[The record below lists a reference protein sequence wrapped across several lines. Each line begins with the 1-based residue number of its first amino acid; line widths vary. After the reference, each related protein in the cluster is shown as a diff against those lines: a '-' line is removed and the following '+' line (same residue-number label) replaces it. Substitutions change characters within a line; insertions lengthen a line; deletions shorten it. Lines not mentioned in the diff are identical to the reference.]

1 MANNGRIRLL
11 RTTTDKLV
19 TSSQQLVPGQPLYI
33 SDKNYLTVGSANRLS
48 LASEPITVRK
58 VVGYYDDANSITAS
72 KTNLYEFSGNV
83 TDGVVIRTPDKLN
96 INVGSDKY
104 LSVSNS
110 DLLIGNTS
118 GIKYNLGLNR
128 NTLVS
133 GNFKVTEN
141 IDVVKSITA
150 QGITGTGLTIN
161 GNASVQ
167 GLATHDIDA
176 STYSVTAKSFIGDLS
191 GNASS
196 STTSSNVSDTIND
209 VELTEIFEDDNKT
222 VKNATIALYASSD
235 TSKGTIEERLTNL
248 GFKQS
253 SITLESGFTAG
264 VNSLLRYGNVTLL
277 NLTLTTGRTYGMNV
291 SSSGYVYSSQ
301 ILVGIIPEDFRPN
314 VETTYP
320 VIISLNSQGSASSLS
335 GAGIDFFTYS
345 QARITKTGYVYIQFV
360 ARYDGGGIR
369 PNISITYDTPV
380 QLKLGYI
387 SPPIS
392 K

>member
-19 TSSQQLVPGQPLYI
+19 TSSEQLVPGQPLYI
-33 SDKNYLTVGSANRLS
+33 SDKNYLTIGSVDKLS

-58 VVGYYDDANSITAS
+58 VVGYYDDTNSITTGR
-72 KTNLYEFSGNV
+72 TNLYEFSGNV

-110 DLLIGNTS
+110 DLLTGNTS

-161 GNASVQ
+161 GDASVKNLTTQ
-167 GLATHDIDA
+167 NINA
-176 STYSVTAKSFIGDLS
+176 STYEVTAKSFIGDLL

-196 STTSSNVSDTIND
+196 STTSVNVSGTINNHSISS
-209 VELTEIFEDDNKT
+209 IFESNGLT
-222 VKNATIALYASSD
+222 VKNATNADSASNYNS
-235 TSKGTIEERLTNL
+235 SGTIASKFTEIEGRLNSL
-248 GFKQS
+248 GFKSS
-253 SITLESGFTAG
+253 SISLASGFTASTNTLSLKNGFVLGTLSLTGGGNGFYKDAGQNTYATISQVVGTIPEGYRPKTESTFG
-264 VNSLLRYGNVTLL
+264 VNCVVKWS
-277 NLTLTTGRTYGMNV
+277 
-291 SSSGYVYSSQ
+291 
-301 ILVGIIPEDFRPN
+301 I
-314 VETTYP
+314 
-320 VIISLNSQGSASSLS
+320 GSASANVYWGNVKAIISTNGNITIQS
-335 GAGIDFFTYS
+335 SVKKNNTY
-345 QARITKTGYVYIQFV
+345 AANAVIVYGEGCILTFGYE
-360 ARYDGGGIR
+360 AA
-369 PNISITYDTPV
+369 
-380 QLKLGYI
+380 
-387 SPPIS
+387 
-392 K
+392 

>member
-33 SDKNYLTVGSANRLS
+33 SDKNYLTVGSVDKLS

-58 VVGYYDDANSITAS
+58 VVGYYDDANSITTG

-83 TDGVVIRTPDKLN
+83 TDGVVIKTPDKLN

-110 DLLIGNTS
+110 DLLTGNTS

-141 IDVVKSITA
+141 IDVAKSITA

-167 GLATHDIDA
+167 DLVTHDIDA

-196 STTSSNVSDTIND
+196 STTSSNVSNTINN

-222 VKNATIALYASSD
+222 VKNATIALYADSD
-235 TSKGTIEERLTNL
+235 LTKGTIDERLTIL
-248 GFKQS
+248 GFK
-253 SITLESGFTAG
+253 SGT
-264 VNSLLRYGNVTLL
+264 
-277 NLTLTTGRTYGMNV
+277 
-291 SSSGYVYSSQ
+291 
-301 ILVGIIPEDFRPN
+301 IE
-314 VETTYP
+314 
-320 VIISLNSQGSASSLS
+320 LNSTSSPLVS
-335 GAGIDFFTYS
+335 YGVI
-345 QARITKTGYVYIQFV
+345 K
-360 ARYDGGGIR
+360 
-369 PNISITYDTPV
+369 DTSSV
-380 QLKLGYI
+380 H
-387 SPPIS
+387 
-392 K
+392 